1 MSRRPLTEDQKQ
13 AYAAQRTQL
22 LEQLQAQIADKVT
35 ALTSSD
41 QWQAWLR
48 IASRFHHYSF
58 NNTLLIW
65 SQRPDATTVAGY
77 TTWQKLGRQVTK
89 GEHGIRIMAP
99 VTRRLPKTKPDG
111 SPVLDDAGKPVTTVQ
126 IVGVKPASVF
136 DISQTTGD
144 PIPEPP
150 RPQLLTGQAPD
161 GLWDA
166 LASQV
171 TARGYQLERGDCAG
185 ANGFTDYTTH
195 TVRIRDDVDD
205 AQAVKT
211 LAHELGHILL
221 HEPSVDAPTS
231 RALCRGQ
238 REVEAESVAHLV
250 TATHGLDSS
259 QYTFIY
265 LAGWAEEALPHHPEG
280 TTVTDVITQ
289 TGTRVLRAAHQML
302 DDAPCPSRTVGVG
315 EQLALTVSRSVAADR
330 GLREAL
336 GVERRMAVEP
346 PATTP
351 VLTIAPAR

>member
-1 MSRRPLTEDQKQ
+1 MTRRPLTEDQKQ
-13 AYAAQRTQL
+13 AYAAQRTQQ

-35 ALTSSD
+35 TLTRSD

-48 IASRFHHYSF
+48 IASRFHQYSF

-89 GEHGIRIMAP
+89 GEHAIRIMAP

-144 PIPEPP
+144 PLPEPP

-171 TARGYQLERGDCAG
+171 TARGYQLQRGDCAG
-185 ANGFTDYTTH
+185 ANGFTNYTTH

-221 HEPSVDAPTS
+221 HEPSIDTS
-231 RALCRGQ
+231 TSQALCRGQ

-259 QYTFIY
+259 QYTFTY
-265 LAGWAEEALPHHPEG
+265 LASWAEEALPQQPAG
-280 TTVTDVITQ
+280 ASVSDVIAQ
-289 TGTRVLRAAHQML
+289 TGSRVLKAAHLIL
-302 DDAPCPSRTVGVG
+302 DATSLQTAADAVTG
-315 EQLALTVSRSVAADR
+315 QLAAAVARDIAADR
-330 GLREAL
+330 SLREAAAI
-336 GVERRMAVEP
+336 GSRP
-346 PATTP
+346 TP
-351 VLTIAPAR
+351 VMPAASPTNRLTPAR